1 MNATPSAKFSLLSFW
16 QRLSVTAKLLLPLVA
31 VFMTVLLIFAFVT
44 APALNN
50 FVRDNVRLG
59 FNTESERINGRLE
72 QFFSTAKSTLSE
84 LANSPE
90 VAELARII
98 VANNTARFSSQR
110 IVVSSRVANT
120 LVSTAAPFANLRF
133 VQVNGDQAVNVRLTS
148 AGGVISPIFFLTDP
162 PPSERGQTYLNEIL
176 ALPEGQ
182 FYISDYALRTP
193 AISRDGSTRL
203 SFQMGMPIYTGG
215 TLAGALIG
223 DLRPEARLI
232 EILQPNRSTIFEF
245 SSALLDQRGNLL
257 AVASRAAETPVS
269 VVGNPT
275 FQPPDLPPQIF
286 EAAAQDLLEIGDRTY
301 STFTLNTPANA
312 NIANSRWF
320 IVLSKATEEA
330 ELTNLLGLARDLVLR
345 TALLFVALLLIFAF
359 VVQGVVRPLRRLSH
373 SAQLMA
379 EGNFDIRVDVRM
391 QDEIGQLGQALN
403 RLSER
408 LKETLSTLE
417 SRVRERTR
425 NLEVAAEIGRE
436 ATRLRDI
443 DELLQYTVDAIRDRF
458 NFYHA
463 QIFLVDDANEYAVLV
478 ISTGEAGRELLARK
492 HKLAIGSNSIVGQA
506 TAQRRTFITLDTQQS
521 EVPHRFNP
529 LLPLT
534 RSEMALPLQVGD
546 KLIGCL
552 DVQSVEP
559 NAFDQEDVQ
568 IFQLLCDQLAIAI
581 DNARLI
587 ADQAQR
593 ASQIAALNRQLT
605 HTSWQE
611 YLAERSAEQLSYTY
625 DLLAIRPANGG
636 PLPAQAAEDSIIE
649 APIQV
654 RGETVG
660 KLRVQENPDLPL
672 SVEERAI
679 VQAVADRV
687 ALALENTRLVEQTQ
701 SALQRVEQLYQ
712 ASRALSSVG
721 NIERFYQTA
730 AERFAFFE
738 PLDRLIFLL
747 AYPVPSYETV
757 VLEYAYI
764 WERQPGTFRPTAQ
777 RIPRETLPQAWLPK
791 ERAPHVANLLA
802 DLSEHEDLR
811 QIYRTIGVQSVLITP
826 LVTATRWFGVIMFHS
841 QRARAFPA
849 TFVQYADALSDQ
861 IAISLENQY
870 LFKEAQI
877 EARSNRVLA
886 EAAQIASQIG
896 TDFETGI
903 SDLIERVALAAN
915 FDRWW
920 FGSVRLTLT
929 GVVADRLTARFPKS
943 SPLLDLAQVSLESS
957 HNTITEV
964 LRGGQTI
971 VVNEPYEHSAL
982 KRLSVEMAESFGKH
996 IVVPIKAGNRTDAVL
1011 LLGRSIAQ
1019 PDIDERDRQLSLT
1032 LASQIAVAL
1041 ENRRLFDAVQEER
1054 ESLQQILNSL
1064 PTGVIVMDA
1073 LTRQPVLTNQRAREL
1088 LGLDSLQPFEA
1099 IHTSTG
1105 LPFTNDEQPVFRA
1118 LDEQMPVRAED
1129 MTLLDSD
1136 GNRTDLLVDAVP
1148 LMRSG
1153 QIVGAV
1159 AVYQDVTELR
1169 ELESVLQESL
1179 RETTSL
1185 YEISRRVAAE
1195 NEIYG
1200 ILNVIG
1206 RHLVDEF
1213 AVTHF
1218 YVIFNK
1224 EGQPGPVYAA
1234 WQSPD
1239 GVTVDAVDMP
1249 LPVPHALLTQDL
1261 FVDSNILEN
1270 PTFSDDPQIRELGV
1284 VSLAIFPMRAR
1295 NRLIGWLCI
1304 GYDSYHP
1311 LTPEERR
1318 TFSNLTDQAAA
1329 ACETARLAQETAQA
1343 LQTTTLLFEA
1353 SLNIRQADSIETT
1366 IIALRDELL
1375 KLAPSRIDVLLLRMR
1390 ETEQRIEWVMAWRA
1404 DDPNSQAVQVDRP
1417 LMQGSWELLD
1427 MPPYF
1432 IEDVQDADPNLLD
1445 SIQPLLYLGA
1455 FRAQAAVPMQV
1466 KGQINGRVIITY
1478 DQPHR
1483 FTRTEQQL
1491 LTTLADQAAI
1501 SLDNF
1506 ALVRQTQDSLE
1517 ETAILYQTS
1526 RAIANAASPRQEI
1539 DAIIDYAAPL
1549 FVSSVMTLRL
1559 VSESWD
1565 DRNAAIEVVAFWQR
1579 DENGPDLSGARFTAE
1594 QFPLWNVIRRPEWTW
1609 IEDVYAPHAYMD
1621 EFILDV
1627 ESYRLMFGARALVVF
1642 PLFGTNRTPL
1652 GALLINAD
1660 EPWPMTEREVRIY
1673 TSISDL
1679 VGIGLERRA
1688 LLEQTT
1694 RRARQLALS
1703 AQIAQAAA
1711 STLRLDELFDLI
1723 VNQIKESFGFDH
1735 VQIFRIDDEGTFA
1748 RVVSSTGEAGK
1759 RLLARG
1765 HGLPVGSRSVIGQV
1779 TATGTPQIVSDTTDP
1794 RAIHKPNPDLPDTR
1808 AEMALP
1814 LIARDMILGALDV
1827 QSNTAGAFTQQDVAI
1842 LSTLAGQI
1850 AIAIDNAELFASSV
1864 RRAEEMRFLF
1874 DATRAAT
1881 TAFAESEVQAERIRE
1896 IAELLRDK
1904 LNALAAAVMVFDES
1918 GTRLVP
1924 YSAVQSGK
1932 ELIIPPYYEF
1942 AQPFFKE
1949 FAQAREP
1956 LVVNDLADVGKSGRL
1971 TTTGKLGLARLASAL
1986 RGFLPEEGSLLLV
1999 PLYAGENFVGALGAV
2014 REVPNGFADDA
2025 LRLTQTL
2032 GSSLSA
2038 TIQNARLLR
2047 EVRAANLRL
2056 MELDRV
2062 KSQFLANMS
2071 HELRTPLN
2079 SIIGFSRVML
2089 KGIDGPLTEMQ
2100 EQDLT
2105 TIYESGKHLLG
2116 LVNDIL
2122 DQAKIE
2128 ADRMEFSIA
2137 PFALQEVV
2145 KGVASTAV
2153 GLLKDKPVRLYQE
2166 IEPDLPNVMGDEF
2179 RTRQAL
2185 LNLVSNAAK
2194 FTPQGSITIACFRT
2208 ELDGVPMV
2216 QVSVTD
2222 TGIGIP
2228 RDKLDLIFEPFQQ
2241 VDNNAARQYEGT
2253 GLGLP
2258 ISRKLIEKQGGR
2270 MWVDSEVGVGST
2282 FSFVL
2287 PIVSFDRGKQPSQ
2300 ETSAEIGD

>member
-1 MNATPSAKFSLLSFW
+1 MNATPTANFSPLNLW
-16 QRLSVTAKLLLPLVA
+16 RRLPITAKLLLPLAA
-31 VFMTVLLIFAFVT
+31 VFISVLFVFAFIV
-44 APALNN
+44 APSLDN
-50 FVRDNVRLG
+50 FVRDNVRLS
-59 FNTESERINGRLE
+59 FRTESERISGRFD
-72 QFFSTAKSTLSE
+72 QFFSAARSALNE
-84 LANSPE
+84 LARSAE
-90 VAELARII
+90 LTELARII
-98 VANNTARFSSQR
+98 ATDNRARFNSQR
-110 IVVSSRVANT
+110 IVVSSRIANT
-120 LVSTAAPFANLRF
+120 LITTPAPFANLRF
-133 VQVNGDQAVNVRLTS
+133 VQVNGDQIVNVRLTIS
-148 AGGVISPIFFLTDP
+148 GAGISPFFLLTDP

-176 ALPEGQ
+176 ALSEGQ
-182 FYISDYALRTP
+182 FYISDYVLQQP
-193 AISRDGSTRL
+193 AISRNGSARL
-203 SFQMGMPIYTGG
+203 SFQIGTPIYSSG
-215 TLAGALIG
+215 TLVGALIG
-223 DLRPEARLI
+223 DLRPEASLA

-245 SSALLDQRGNLL
+245 TTALLDQRGSLL
-257 AVASRAAETPVS
+257 AVSSRTAKVPVG
-269 VVGNPT
+269 VVGGAD
-275 FQPPDLPPQIF
+275 FQAPDLPPQVF
-286 EAAAQDLLEIGDRTY
+286 EATAQGLLEIGGRTY
-301 STFTLNTPANA
+301 FTSRLSVPSNA
-312 NIANSRWF
+312 DIANSQWF
-320 IVLSKATEEA
+320 LVISKESEEA
-330 ELTNLLGLARDLVLR
+330 ELTNLLNLARDLVLR
-345 TALLFVALLLIFAF
+345 TALLFAGLLLAFA
-359 VVQGVVRPLRRLSH
+359 VAVQGVVRPLRRLSR
-373 SAQLMA
+373 SAQQMA
-379 EGNFDIRVDVRM
+379 EGNFNIRLDVRT
-391 QDEIGQLGQALN
+391 QDEIGQLAHSLN
-403 RLSER
+403 RLSQR
-408 LKETLSTLE
+408 LNETLSTLE

-425 NLEVAAEIGRE
+425 NLEIAAEIGRE

-443 DELLQYTVDAIRDRF
+443 DQLLQYTVDAIRDRF

-478 ISTGEAGRELLARK
+478 TSTGEAGRQLLARK
-492 HKLAIGSNSIVGQA
+492 HKLAVGSNSIVGQA

-534 RSEMALPLQVGD
+534 RSEMAVPLQVGD

-581 DNARLI
+581 DNARLL
-587 ADQAQR
+587 AEQAQR
-593 ASQIAALNRQLT
+593 AAQVAELNRQLT
-605 HTSWQE
+605 RTSWQE
-611 YLAERSAEQLSYTY
+611 YLAERSNEQLAYTY
-625 DLLAIRPANGG
+625 DLLTIQPADGT
-636 PLPAQAAEDSIIE
+636 PQPAESADGRIIE

-654 RGETVG
+654 RGEIVG
-660 KLRVQENPDLPL
+660 TLRVQENPELPL
-672 SVEERAI
+672 SIEERAI

-687 ALALENTRLVEQTQ
+687 ALVLENTRLVEQTQ
-701 SALQRVEQLYQ
+701 SALKRVEQLYQ
-712 ASRALSSVG
+712 ASRVLSSVSEP
-721 NIERFYQTA
+721 ERLYQA
-730 AERFAFFE
+730 VADRFSTFDQ
-738 PLDRLIFLL
+738 LDRLIFLL
-747 AYPVPSYETV
+747 AYPAPSYETEM
-757 VLEYAYI
+757 LEYAYI
-764 WERQPGTFRPTAQ
+764 WERQPNTFRPTAQ
-777 RIPRETLPQAWLPK
+777 RVLRETVPAAWLPR
-791 ERAPHVANLLA
+791 ERTPYLANLSV
-802 DLSEHEDLR
+802 DLQAHESLR
-811 QIYRTIGVQSVLITP
+811 EAYRAMRVQSVLVTP

-841 QRARAFPA
+841 QRARAFSA

-861 IAISLENQY
+861 VAISLENQY

-896 TDFETGI
+896 TDFEAGV

-929 GVVADRLTARFPKS
+929 GVVADRLTARFPKD
-943 SPLLDLAQVSLESS
+943 SPLTTMTEVTLESS
-957 HNTITEV
+957 NNAITEV
-964 LRGGQTI
+964 LRGGQMV
-971 VVNEPYEHSAL
+971 VVNDPLEHTAL
-982 KRLSVEMAESFGKH
+982 KRLQVELAEAFGKH
-996 IVVPIKAGNRTDAVL
+996 IVVPIKTGNRTDAVL
-1011 LLGRSIAQ
+1011 LLGRALMQ
-1019 PDIDERDRQLSLT
+1019 PDIDERDRQLSLA

-1041 ENRRLFDAVQEER
+1041 ENRRLFDAVQNER

-1064 PTGVIVMDA
+1064 PTGVIVVDA

-1088 LGLDSLQPFEA
+1088 LGLDALQPPEVV
-1099 IHTSTG
+1099 HTSTG
-1105 LPFTNDEQPVFRA
+1105 IPFTPEEQPIFRA
-1118 LDEQMPVRAED
+1118 LEDQVPVRAQD
-1129 MTLLDSD
+1129 MTLFDEN

-1148 LMRSG
+1148 LVRG
-1153 QIVGAV
+1153 GEVIGAI

-1185 YEISRRVAAE
+1185 YEVSRRVAAE

-1206 RHLVDEF
+1206 RHVVDEF
-1213 AVTHF
+1213 TATHF
-1218 YVIFNK
+1218 YVIFNQD
-1224 EGQPGPVYAA
+1224 GQFAPIYAA

-1239 GVTVDAVDMP
+1239 GVTVDVVDAP
-1249 LPVPHALLTQDL
+1249 LPLPRALLTEEP
-1261 FVDSNILEN
+1261 FVDTNILEN
-1270 PTFSDDPQIRELGV
+1270 PSFADDPQIQALGV
-1284 VSLAIFPMRAR
+1284 VSLGIFPMRAR

-1311 LTPEERR
+1311 FTPEERR
-1318 TFSNLTDQAAA
+1318 AFSNLTDQAAA

-1343 LQTTTLLFEA
+1343 LQTTTMLFEA
-1353 SLNIRQADSIETT
+1353 SLNIRQADSIASTVA
-1366 IIALRDELL
+1366 ALRDELV
-1375 KLAPSRIDVLLLRMR
+1375 KLSPDRIDILLVRMR
-1390 ETEQRIEWVMAWRA
+1390 ESEQRVDWVLAWRA
-1404 DDPNSQAVQVDRP
+1404 DDPNSQAVQVDKP
-1417 LMQGSWELLD
+1417 LMQGDWDMLD
-1427 MPPYF
+1427 LPPYF
-1432 IEDVQDADPNLLD
+1432 IADVQDADPNLLD
-1445 SIQPLLYLGA
+1445 RIQPLLYLGN

-1466 KGQINGRVIITY
+1466 KGQIKGRVILTY
-1478 DQPHR
+1478 KEPHA
-1483 FTRTEQQL
+1483 FSRTEQQL
-1491 LTTLADQAAI
+1491 LVTLADQAAI

-1506 ALVRQTQDSLE
+1506 VLVQQTQDSLE
-1517 ETAILYQTS
+1517 ETAVLYQTS
-1526 RAIANAASPRQEI
+1526 RAIANAASPREEVA
-1539 DAIIDYAAPL
+1539 AIADFAVPP
-1549 FVSSVMTLRL
+1549 FVSSVLTLHL
-1559 VSESWD
+1559 IGGSWGE
-1565 DRNAAIEVVAFWQR
+1565 RNAAVEIAGFWQR
-1579 DENGPDLSGARFTAE
+1579 DEGGYDLTGMRFTAE
-1594 QFPLWNVIRRPEWTW
+1594 QFPIWDVVKRSVPTW
-1609 IEDVYAPHAYMD
+1609 IEDIYAPHAYMD
-1621 EFILDV
+1621 EFTLDV
-1627 ESYRLMFGARALVVF
+1627 SGIELMFGSRALVVF
-1642 PLFGTNRTPL
+1642 PLFGANRAPL
-1652 GALLINAD
+1652 GALVINAD
-1660 EPWPMTEREVRIY
+1660 EVWRMTERDMRIF

-1679 VGIGLERRA
+1679 IGIGIERRD
-1688 LLEQTT
+1688 LFERTT

-1703 AQIAQAAA
+1703 AEIAQVAA
-1711 STLRLDELFDLI
+1711 STLRLEELFNLI
-1723 VNQIKESFGFDH
+1723 VNQIKDSFGFDH
-1735 VQIFRIDDEGTFA
+1735 VQIFRLDDEGRFA
-1748 RVVSSTGEAGK
+1748 RVVASTGEAGK
-1759 RLLARG
+1759 RLIARG

-1779 TATGTPQIVSDTTDP
+1779 TATGMPQIVRDTTDP

-1814 LIARDMILGALDV
+1814 LIARDVILGALDV
-1827 QSNTAGAFTQQDVAI
+1827 QSNTAGAFTEEDVAI

-1881 TAFAESEVQAERIRE
+1881 AAFAETEGQAERLRE

-1904 LNALAAAVMVFDES
+1904 LNALAAAILIFDDS

-1924 YSAVQSGK
+1924 HGAVQLGK
-1932 ELIIPPYYEF
+1932 ELVIPPYYEY

-1949 FAQAREP
+1949 FAQSHEP
-1956 LVVNDLADVGKSGRL
+1956 LIVNDLAAAQRSARQS
-1971 TTTGKLGLARLASAL
+1971 TTGMLGQSRLAQAL
-1986 RGFLPEEGSLLLV
+1986 RSFLPASGSLLLV

-2014 REVPNGFADDA
+2014 KEVVNGFDDNS
-2025 LRLTQTL
+2025 LRLMQTL
-2032 GSSLSA
+2032 GSSLSV

-2056 MELDRV
+2056 MELDRL

-2079 SIIGFSRVML
+2079 SIIGFSRVIL

-2100 EQDLT
+2100 RQDLT

-2137 PFALQEVV
+2137 PFAMQEVI
-2145 KGVASTAV
+2145 KGVASTAI
-2153 GLLKDKPVRLYQE
+2153 GLIKDKPLRLYQE

-2185 LNLVSNAAK
+2185 LNLVSNAVK

-2208 ELDGVPMV
+2208 EIDGVPMV

-2228 RDKLDLIFEPFQQ
+2228 RDKLDIIFEPFQQ

-2270 MWVDSEVGVGST
+2270 MWVESEVGVGST

-2287 PIVSFDRGKQPSQ
+2287 PIAGLAKGEQPRS
-2300 ETSAEIGD
+2300 EASAEMGD

>member
-1 MNATPSAKFSLLSFW
+1 MNVTSSARFNLFSFW
-16 QRLSVTAKLLLPLVA
+16 RRLPVTIKLLLPLVA

-59 FNTESERINGRLE
+59 FNTESERISAQLA
-72 QFFSTAKSTLSE
+72 QFFSAARNALRE
-84 LANSPE
+84 LASSPE
-90 VAELARII
+90 INEFARTIA
-98 VANNTARFSSQR
+98 ANDATRINSQR

-120 LVSTAAPFANLRF
+120 LVSTTAPFANLRF
-133 VQVNGDQAVNVRLTS
+133 VRVNGDQLVNVRLTVG
-148 AGGVISPIFFLTDP
+148 GGVLSPIFFLTDP
-162 PPSERGQTYLNEIL
+162 PPSEREQSYLNEIL
-176 ALPEGQ
+176 ALPEGR
-182 FYISDYALRTP
+182 FYISDYALRPP
-193 AISRDGSTRL
+193 AVSRGGNTRL
-203 SFQMGMPIYTGG
+203 SFQIGTPIYSGG
-215 TLAGALIG
+215 VLVGALIG
-223 DLRPEARLI
+223 DLRPETSLI
-232 EILQPNRSTIFEF
+232 DALQPSRNTIFEF
-245 SSALLDQRGNLL
+245 ASALIDQRGNLI
-257 AVASRAAETPVS
+257 AVADRSAETTVS
-269 VVGNPT
+269 IVGSPA
-275 FQPPDLPPQIF
+275 FQPPDLPPQVF
-286 EAAAQDLLEIGDRTY
+286 DAATQELLEIGDRSY
-301 STFTLNTPANA
+301 FTFTLNTPANA
-312 NIANSRWF
+312 DIANSQWF
-320 IVLSKATEEA
+320 VVISKLGEEA
-330 ELTNLLGLARDLVLR
+330 ELTNLLNLARDLVLR
-345 TALLFVALLLIFAF
+345 TALLFIAVLGLFAI
-359 VVQGVVRPLRRLSH
+359 VVQSVVSPLRRLNR
-373 SAQLMA
+373 SAQRMA
-379 EGNFDIRVDVRM
+379 EGDFNVRVEVRT

-403 RLSER
+403 RLSQR
-408 LKETLSTLE
+408 LSETLSTLE
-417 SRVRERTR
+417 SRVQERTR
-425 NLEVAAEIGRE
+425 NLEIAAEIGRE

-443 DELLQYTVDAIRDRF
+443 DQLLQYTVDAIRDRF

-492 HKLAIGSNSIVGQA
+492 HKLAVGSDSIVGQA
-506 TAQRRTFITLDTQQS
+506 TARRRTFITLDTQQS

-534 RSEMALPLQVGD
+534 RSEMAVPLQIGD

-593 ASQIAALNRQLT
+593 AAQIADLNRQLT
-605 HTSWQE
+605 RSSWQE
-611 YLAERSAEQLSYTY
+611 YLSEHAAAPLSYTY
-625 DLLAIRPANGG
+625 DLLAIRPGNGS
-636 PLPAQAAEDSIIE
+636 PAASETTDASVIE

-660 KLRVQENPDLPL
+660 SLRVQENPELPL
-672 SVEERAI
+672 SAEERAI
-679 VQAVADRV
+679 VKAVADRV
-687 ALALENTRLVEQTQ
+687 ALVLENTRLVEQTQ
-701 SALQRVEQLYQ
+701 SALERVEQLYQ
-712 ASRALSSVG
+712 ATRALSGVSD
-721 NIERFYQTA
+721 IERFYQTV
-730 AERFAFFE
+730 AERFASFE
-738 PLDRLIFLL
+738 MLDRLIFLL
-747 AYPVPSYETV
+747 AYPPSYQAP

-764 WERQPGTFRPTAQ
+764 WEREAPHFRPAEQ
-777 RIPRETLPQAWLPK
+777 RLPRENLPAAWLPK
-791 ERAPHVANLLA
+791 ERAPYLANLSA
-802 DLSEHEDLR
+802 DLSAHPSLR
-811 QIYRTIGVQSVLITP
+811 ETYRALGVQSVLITP
-826 LVTATRWFGVIMFHS
+826 LVTATRWFGVILFHS
-841 QRARAFPA
+841 QRPRAFPA
-849 TFVQYADALSDQ
+849 AFVQYADALSDQ

-870 LFKEAQI
+870 LFNEAQV
-877 EARSNRVLA
+877 EARSNRALA

-896 TDFETGI
+896 SDFETGI
-903 SDLIERVALAAN
+903 SDLIQRVALAAN

-929 GVVADRLTARFPKS
+929 GVVADRLAAHFPKG
-943 SPLLDLAQVSLESS
+943 SPLLELTEVSLESS
-957 HNTITEV
+957 HNAITEV
-964 LRGGQTI
+964 LRGGQ
-971 VVNEPYEHSAL
+971 VVLVNNPYEHTAL
-982 KRLSVEMAESFGKH
+982 KRLAVQQAEAFGKH

-1011 LLGRSIAQ
+1011 LLGRSVAQ

-1041 ENRRLFDAVQEER
+1041 ENRRLFDAIQEER

-1064 PTGVIVMDA
+1064 PTGVIVVDA

-1099 IHTSTG
+1099 VHTSTG
-1105 LPFTNDEQPVFRA
+1105 LSFTSEEQPVLRA
-1118 LDEQMPVRAED
+1118 LEEGMPVRAED

-1136 GNRTDLLVDAVP
+1136 GNRIDLLVDAVP
-1148 LMRSG
+1148 LLRG
-1153 QIVGAV
+1153 GEIVGAV

-1169 ELESVLQESL
+1169 ELENVLQESL

-1185 YEISRRVAAE
+1185 YEISRDIAAE
-1195 NEIYG
+1195 NEVYG
-1200 ILNVIG
+1200 ILNVVG
-1206 RHLVDEF
+1206 RHIVTQF
-1213 AVTHF
+1213 APSHF
-1218 YVIFNK
+1218 YVIFNQ
-1224 EGQPGPVYAA
+1224 EGQLAPIYTA

-1239 GVTVDAVDMP
+1239 GITVDVADIP
-1249 LPVPHALLTQDL
+1249 LPLPRALLTESV
-1261 FVDSNILEN
+1261 FVDTNIREN
-1270 PTFSDDPQIRELGV
+1270 PDWGDDPQLQALGV
-1284 VSLAIFPMRAR
+1284 LSLAIFPMKAR
-1295 NRLIGWLCI
+1295 NRTIGWLCV
-1304 GYDSYHP
+1304 GFDTYRSFAA
-1311 LTPEERR
+1311 EERR
-1318 TFSNLTDQAAA
+1318 TLSNLTDQAAV
-1329 ACETARLAQETAQA
+1329 ACESARLAERTAQA

-1353 SLNIRQADSIETT
+1353 SLNIRQATSIETT
-1366 IIALRDELL
+1366 IAALRDELL
-1375 KLAPSRIDVLLLRMR
+1375 KLAPSRIDILLVRMR
-1390 ETEQRIEWVMAWRA
+1390 ESDQHIDWVLAWRA
-1404 DDPNSQAVQVDRP
+1404 DDPASHAVQVDTP
-1417 LMQGSWELLD
+1417 LMQGDWDLLD

-1432 IEDVQDADPNLLD
+1432 IADVQDADPNLLER
-1445 SIQPLLYLGA
+1445 IQPLLYLGA

-1466 KGQINGRVIITY
+1466 KEQINGRVILSY
-1478 DQPHR
+1478 DQPHA
-1483 FTRTEQQL
+1483 FTLTEQQL

-1506 ALVRQTQDSLE
+1506 VLVQQTQESLE

-1526 RAIANAASPRQEI
+1526 RGIANAASAKEEI
-1539 DAIIDYAAPL
+1539 DAVVDFAVPP
-1549 FVSSVMTLRL
+1549 FVTSVLTLNL
-1559 VSESWD
+1559 VGGNWD
-1565 DRNAAIEVVAFWQR
+1565 DRNAAVQVAAFWQR
-1579 DENGPDLSGARFTAE
+1579 DPDGFDLSGARFTAE
-1594 QFPLWNVIRRPEWTW
+1594 QFPLWDIIKRPELTW

-1621 EFILDV
+1621 EFVLDV
-1627 ESYRLMFGARALVVF
+1627 DAYRFMFGGRALVVF
-1642 PLFGTNRTPL
+1642 PLFGAKRAPL
-1652 GALLINAD
+1652 GALLLNAD
-1660 EPWPMTEREVRIY
+1660 AVWRMTEREVRIF
-1673 TSISDL
+1673 TSIADL
-1679 VGIGLERRA
+1679 IGIGIERRA
-1688 LLEQTT
+1688 LLEQTA

-1703 AQIAQAAA
+1703 AEIAKTAT
-1711 STLRLDELFDLI
+1711 STLRLEELFDTI
-1723 VNQIKESFGFDH
+1723 VNQIKDSFGFDH
-1735 VQIFRIDDEGTFA
+1735 VQIFRIDNEGKFA

-1779 TATGTPQIVSDTTDP
+1779 TGTGMPQIVSDITDP
-1794 RAIHKPNPDLPDTR
+1794 RAVHKPNPDLPDTR

-1814 LIARDMILGALDV
+1814 LIARELILGALDV
-1827 QSNTAGAFTQQDVAI
+1827 QSNTAGAFTQEDVAI

-1850 AIAIDNAELFASSV
+1850 AIAIDNAELFTSSV
-1864 RRAEEMRFLF
+1864 RRADEMRFLF
-1874 DATRAAT
+1874 DASRAAT
-1881 TAFAESEVQAERIRE
+1881 AAFAEPEVQAERMRE

-1904 LNALAAAVMVFDES
+1904 LNALAAAIILFDES

-1924 YSAVQSGK
+1924 YSAVESGK
-1932 ELIIPPYYEF
+1932 PLGIPPYYDF
-1942 AQPFFKE
+1942 TQPFFKE
-1949 FAQAREP
+1949 FAQSYEP
-1956 LVVNDLADVGKSGRL
+1956 LVIKNLAEVRKSASAS
-1971 TTTGKLGLARLASAL
+1971 TTGKLGLARLASAL

-1999 PLYAGENFVGALGAV
+1999 PLYAAENFVGALGAV
-2014 REVPNGFADDA
+2014 KDVPNAFSDDA
-2025 LRLTQTL
+2025 VRLTQTL

-2047 EVRAANLRL
+2047 ELRAANLRL

-2079 SIIGFSRVML
+2079 SIIGFSRVIL

-2100 EQDLT
+2100 QQDLT

-2128 ADRMEFSIA
+2128 ADRMEFAIA
-2137 PFALQEVV
+2137 PFPMQEVV

-2228 RDKLDLIFEPFQQ
+2228 RDKLDVIFEPFQQ

-2270 MWVDSEVGVGST
+2270 MWVESEVGVGST
-2282 FSFVL
+2282 FSFAL
-2287 PIVSFDRGKQPSQ
+2287 PIAGFEKGEQPSG
-2300 ETSAEIGD
+2300 EASAEMGD